1 MASSTTKRSTRRLS
15 IFQFGA
21 IVLAI
26 ALIAS
31 LVGALTAGLALPA
44 VGAAGAVA
52 KAIPVTFREMPSD
65 IEVIEP
71 GEESRL
77 LDSEGRVLA
86 RFYADRR
93 TIVASDQ
100 IAPIMKQ
107 AIIAIEDRRFYSH
120 HGIDPDGMA
129 RALVSNMTSGNT
141 QGASTITQQYVK
153 NMLIQKGLEAGDQNL
168 IDDATEV
175 SAERKLREM
184 RYAISLESTL
194 TKDEILTGYLNL
206 AAFGTNI
213 YGVEASSRTYFS
225 KSANELTPGE
235 AALLAGIVQDP
246 PTLDPLVNPEL
257 AQERRNIVLG
267 EMLEQGFITETEY
280 DEAVGVSVED
290 MLNIS
295 FLPNG
300 CSGAGTSAY
309 FCRYAI
315 ETFLQD
321 EAYGA
326 DRSEREHLLNTGGL
340 TLRTTLNRATQ
351 DAAYRAVVGRV
362 PVGDG
367 SGLNVALTATSPQTG
382 HILAMAQNTP
392 YGVATEQNPTA
403 TEVSFNADPAH
414 GGGTGFQAGS
424 TFKIFTLVQWFY
436 ESRSAYEVVGGQ
448 GNTFPNGSFKCGG
461 SPIMTELWT
470 PGESDGAKRG
480 SYNVIDATRMSV
492 NQAFGDMA
500 TKIDF
505 CQIFERAAA
514 MGITDHEGQT
524 IAPYPGNLIGS
535 ADVTPLDMSTAFG
548 TLADNGT
555 KCTPIALTEVEDR
568 SGVIMKSYAPNC
580 APVIDS
586 LVARQVTKVLE
597 KAYQSADFGIGRPFA
612 GKSGTTDE
620 NANVWFAGF
629 TPQLSAA
636 MWAGVATDSS
646 RPGQHLMIN
655 GQYHDYLYGGT
666 FLGASWAAFM
676 AEALAD
682 QPVQGFEDVFIG
694 NIPVVIPPKTTP
706 DPAADPAAGQADATA
721 EQPAQENG

>member
-1 MASSTTKRSTRRLS
+1 MASTSKKRSSRRLNVYE
-15 IFQFGA
+15 FGA

-31 LVGALTAGLALPA
+31 LVGALGAGLALPA
-44 VGAAGAVA
+44 VGAMGAVA
-52 KAIPVTFREMPSD
+52 KAVPTTFREMPSD

-86 RFYADRR
+86 RFYTDRR
-93 TIVASDQ
+93 TVVASDQ
-100 IAPIMKQ
+100 IAPIMKS
-107 AIIAIEDRRFYSH
+107 AIVAIEDRRFYSH

-129 RALVSNMTSGNT
+129 RALVSNLTSGNT

-153 NMLIQKGLEAGDQNL
+153 NMLIQKGLNAGDQDL
-168 IDDATEV
+168 IDDATEI

-225 KSANELTPGE
+225 KSANELTPAE

-246 PTLDPLVNPEL
+246 PTYDPLVNPDL
-257 AQERRNIVLG
+257 AEHRRNIVLG
-267 EMLEQGFITETEY
+267 EMLDQGVITRAEY
-280 DEAVGVSVED
+280 NEAIALPVEE
-290 MLNIS
+290 MLNVS

-300 CSGAGTSAY
+300 CPGAGTSAY

-321 EAYGA
+321 DAFGA
-326 DRSEREHLLNTGGL
+326 DRAEREHLLNTGGL
-340 TLRTTLNRATQ
+340 TLRATLNKSTQ
-351 DAAYRAVVGRV
+351 DAAYSAVVGRV

-367 SGLNVALTATSPQTG
+367 SGLNVALSAVDPKTG
-382 HILAMAQNTP
+382 YILAMAQNTE
-392 YGVATEQNPTA
+392 YGIATAENPSA
-403 TEVSFNADPAH
+403 TEVSFNTDSAH
-414 GGGTGFQAGS
+414 GGGSGFQAGS

-436 ESRSAYEVVGGQ
+436 ENRSAYEVVGGQ
-448 GNTFPNGSFKCGG
+448 GNTFPNGAFKCGG
-461 SPIMTELWT
+461 SPIITDLWT

-480 SYNVIDATRMSV
+480 AYSVIDATKNSV

-500 TKIDF
+500 TKVDF

-514 MGITDHEGQT
+514 MGVTDSDGQT

-535 ADVTPLDMSTAFG
+535 SDVTPLALASAFG

-555 KCTPIALTEVEDR
+555 RCAPMSLTEVEDR
-568 SGVIMKSYAPNC
+568 NGNIVKTYAPNC
-580 APVIDS
+580 TPVIDS
-586 LVARQVTKVLE
+586 MVAKQVSRVLE
-597 KAYQSADFGIGRPFA
+597 LAYQQGTIDIGRPFA
-612 GKSGTTDE
+612 GKSGTTDN

-629 TPQLSAA
+629 TPQLAAA
-636 MWAGVATDSS
+636 MWAGFASDSS
-646 RPGQHLMIN
+646 RPGQHLMID
-655 GQYHDYLYGGT
+655 GQYHNYLYGGI
-666 FLGASWAAFM
+666 FVGPAWASFM
-676 AEALAD
+676 RDALAD
-682 QPVQGFEDVFIG
+682 KPVEQFEDVFIG
-694 NIPVVIPPKTTP
+694 NKPVVVQPTPTPPTP
-706 DPAADPAAGQADATA
+706 DATTTDTDTNTTTEEAG
-721 EQPAQENG
+721 